1 MADLSTSIS
10 SADTRSLDCVVHPCH
25 YLHSNQQ
32 HSIYT
37 FGYDTSLTRHS
48 RLGRTS
54 GTLEKWRS
62 DRHVK
67 SSYFNSRSHRPQKGG
82 VFDILFKPEGK
93 ALARLSQ
100 AWIEK
105 MKDKK
110 RRRKCKPSLGK
121 ASTASSGLIS
131 LEKYFDNLVN
141 ILYHSTS
148 TLSIQSI

>member
-1 MADLSTSIS
+1 M
-10 SADTRSLDCVVHPCH
+10 
-25 YLHSNQQ
+25 
-32 HSIYT
+32 
-37 FGYDTSLTRHS
+37 
-48 RLGRTS
+48 
-54 GTLEKWRS
+54 
-62 DRHVK
+62 
-67 SSYFNSRSHRPQKGG
+67 
-82 VFDILFKPEGK
+82 FDILFKPEGK

-110 RRRKCKPSLGK
+110 RRRKNKPSLGK